1 MYMIE
6 YRYFWYF
13 YQDGNIQFEVK
24 LTGVLSLGAAKH
36 GESPKYGTMIASNLY
51 APNHQHFF
59 NVRLDFFLDG
69 VCNSVERV
77 DIVAEDDID
86 DEEKFPFHNA
96 FYAKATLLESEKASC
111 AHIDTNTMRSWKIS
125 NPSVLNGTGK
135 PVAYKFIPGDN
146 SIPLAS
152 KKAWW
157 RKRAG

>member
-1 MYMIE
+1 MTE
-6 YRYFWYF
+6 YGYFWYF

-77 DIVAEDDID
+77 DIVAEDEID
-86 DEEKFPFHNA
+86 DDEKFPFHNA
-96 FYAKATLLESEKASC
+96 FYAKAILLESEKASC

-125 NPSVLNGTGK
+125 NPNILNGTGK